1 MNLAKK
7 FSAQTKHFNLSLGR
21 PFMVFKWPLSSEC
34 AQRPPKQN
42 KNPQQNHLTMM
53 HRDLSFYP
61 NRPYHARFPEATL
74 PGRETLTY
82 LDTDSNRTPLNSK
95 AVIKTKAPATN
106 NLKSNRPQ
114 TTKTEANNTNIKT
127 NPCCKNIST
136 WNAAQDKYHKAIRD
150 FQTCHSSISTKEPA
164 WQTTKLELCQLKPNE
179 QKLNLKTKMQLMKD
193 AKSKLLYL
201 LPTRRKDI
209 KQ

>member
-7 FSAQTKHFNLSLGR
+7 FSEQTKHFNLSLGR
-21 PFMVFKWPLSSEC
+21 PFVVFKWPLSSEC

-42 KNPQQNHLTMM
+42 TNPQQNHLTIM

-61 NRPYHARFPEATL
+61 NLPYHARFPEATL

-114 TTKTEANNTNIKT
+114 TTKTEANSTNIKT

-150 FQTCHSSISTKEPA
+150 FQNLSQQHLNKRTSMADHKTGTLPA
-164 WQTTKLELCQLKPNE
+164 QAQ
-179 QKLNLKTKMQLMKD
+179 
-193 AKSKLLYL
+193 
-201 LPTRRKDI
+201 
-209 KQ
+209 